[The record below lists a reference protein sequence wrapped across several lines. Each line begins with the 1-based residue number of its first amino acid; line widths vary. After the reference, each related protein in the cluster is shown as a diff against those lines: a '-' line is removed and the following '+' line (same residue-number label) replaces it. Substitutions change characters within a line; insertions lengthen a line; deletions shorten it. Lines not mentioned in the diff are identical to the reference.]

1 MSKVILILICLLTY
15 AASLCELMKV
25 KDTTFDMGGVE
36 IVAVLLLV
44 ESG

>member
-1 MSKVILILICLLTY
+1 
-15 AASLCELMKV
+15 MKV